1 MTSLT
6 FYGGVNE
13 GVKTIDSDMLYP
25 IHTEHP
31 DAYGKVTDKLI
42 IVQEGKNMSCRSVV
56 L

>member
-13 GVKTIDSDMLYP
+13 VVKTIDSKMLYP

-31 DAYGKVTDKLI
+31 DAYGKVTHKI
-42 IVQEGKNMSCRSVV
+42 TIVKEGHKYV